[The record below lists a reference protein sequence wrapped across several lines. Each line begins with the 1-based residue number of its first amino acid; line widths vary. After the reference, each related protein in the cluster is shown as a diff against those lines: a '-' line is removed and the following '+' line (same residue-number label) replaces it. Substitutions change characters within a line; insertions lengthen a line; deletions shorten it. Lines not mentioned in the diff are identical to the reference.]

1 MNKFIY
7 ILAFLILLI
16 VPLKEKKKKD
26 CTDIKKFSKS
36 YLACKS
42 NNLKKGIK
50 DKTSKTGNPFK
61 SIIEY
66 QKKVWSKK
74 N

>member
-1 MNKFIY
+1 MNNY
-7 ILAFLILLI
+7 IRILTALILLI
-16 VPLKEKKKKD
+16 TPLNANEKKD
-26 CTDIKKFSKS
+26 CSDIKKFSKS

-42 NNLKKGIK
+42 NNLKEGIK

-61 SIIEY
+61 NIKEY
-66 QKKVWSKK
+66 QKKAWSKK

>member
-1 MNKFIY
+1 MNKFTY
-7 ILAFLILLI
+7 ILAFLILLMA
-16 VPLKEKKKKD
+16 PLNANEKKD

-36 YLACKS
+36 YLTCKS

-66 QKKVWSKK
+66 QKKAWSKK

>member
-1 MNKFIY
+1 MNKFTY

-16 VPLKEKKKKD
+16 APLNANEKKD
-26 CTDIKKFSKS
+26 CTNIKKFSKS
-36 YLACKS
+36 YFACKS

-61 SIIEY
+61 KIIEY
-66 QKKVWSKK
+66 QKNVWSKK

>member
-1 MNKFIY
+1 MDRFIY
-7 ILAFLILLI
+7 VLTILILFI
-16 VPLKEKKKKD
+16 APLNANEKKD
-26 CTDIKKFSKS
+26 CSDIKKFSKS
-36 YLACKS
+36 YLVCKS

-61 SIIEY
+61 KIIEY
-66 QKKVWSKK
+66 QKNVWSKK